1 MKKASSDLDAGMQ
14 LAWRPGLLY
23 REHGQKAHAK
33 DCATMKLT
41 PLSKILIVLV
51 LSGVGYVVAD
61 QTGLL
66 GKLAPSAS
74 TKESEVPIKADLPS
88 LAETDSAPAVPVT
101 MPGSEPGCTEQTD
114 VRFLIWAWNAQTGAL
129 FANGGPRAA
138 KGSLMCER
146 GVDLAFVREDDTS
159 KMQEALV
166 AFATELSKG
175 VAQPT
180 AGAHFIA
187 IMGDGGAA
195 FLKGL
200 NDTLKRLGPEYTAKV
215 VGSMGYSRGEDKFM
229 GLPAWKTNPQAARG
243 GLVSGYLRDGD
254 WNIALKWLG
263 DNGICNNPDE
273 HTYDPNCL
281 NWVAANDYIDAAE
294 KYVASYCE
302 DRPVVSKGKRTGEKK
317 NVCVNG
323 VVTWT
328 PGDVNVAQKRG
339 GLVSIVSTREY
350 SSQMPNVIIGIDKW
364 MKSNRPVVENMLSGF
379 YAGGDAVRGNEQAAQ
394 RGAEISAAVY
404 HEDDAA
410 YWRKY
415 FKVVTERDKQGLM
428 VELGGSSVNNLA
440 DNLLLFG
447 LTPGSQNLFAATY
460 RVFGDIVVQ
469 QYPELV
475 PKYYPVE
482 QILDTSYVQGLASR
496 EAPKTAAVVPTFEA
510 EQKLTNVVSR
520 KSWQIQFDTGKATI
534 TPGSQR
540 DLDQLLRD
548 LLVASATAVEVHGHT
563 DAAGAPDANMRLSEE
578 RAFAVKTWLEQKA
591 PVNFPQGRVRVFAH
605 GQTNPVAPNGTDEG
619 RAQNRRVEIVI
630 GTTTES

>member
-1 MKKASSDLDAGMQ
+1 
-14 LAWRPGLLY
+14 
-23 REHGQKAHAK
+23 
-33 DCATMKLT
+33 MKLT

-51 LSGVGYVVAD
+51 LSGVAYAIASG
-61 QTGLL
+61 TGILD
-66 GKLAPSAS
+66 KLAPEAA
-74 TKESEVPIKADLPS
+74 TKESTVPPKADLPS
-88 LAETDSAPAVPVT
+88 LGDQGGSNTVAVS
-101 MPGSEPGCTEQTD
+101 MPGAEPGCTDKTD
-114 VRFLIWAWNAQTGAL
+114 VRFLIWAWNAQTGGL

-138 KGSLMCER
+138 QNSLMCQR
-146 GVDLAFVREDDTS
+146 GVDLSFVREDDTS
-159 KMQEALV
+159 KMQEQLV

-180 AGAHFIA
+180 AGSHFIA

-229 GLPAWKTNPQAARG
+229 GLPAWKANAQTARG

-281 NWVAANDYIDAAE
+281 NWVAASDYIDAAE
-294 KYVASYCE
+294 KYIAGYCE
-302 DRPVVSKGKRTGEKK
+302 DRPIVNKGKRTGDKK

-364 MKSNRPVVENMLSGF
+364 MKQNRSTVENMLGAF
-379 YAGGDAVRGNEQAAQ
+379 FEGGEAVRGNEQAFS

-404 HEDDAA
+404 REDDAA
-410 YWRKY
+410 YWKKY
-415 FKVVTERDKQGLM
+415 FKGVTERDKQGLM
-428 VELGGSSVNNLA
+428 VELGGSSVNGLA

-460 RVFGDIVVQ
+460 RVFGDIVVS
-469 QYPELV
+469 QYPELM
-475 PKYYPVE
+475 PSYYPVE
-482 QILDTSYVQGLASR
+482 QILDTSYVQALAAQK
-496 EAPKTAAVVPTFEA
+496 APTTAAIVPKFEA

-534 TPGSQR
+534 TSGSQQ

-548 LLVASATAVEVHGHT
+548 LLVASAAAVEVHGHT
-563 DAAGAPDANMRLSEE
+563 DAAGNADANMRLSEE
-578 RAFAVKTWLEQKA
+578 RAFAVKAWLEQKA
-591 PVNFPQGRVRVFAH
+591 PVNFPAGRIRVFAH
-605 GQTNPVAPNGTDEG
+605 GQTNPVAPNSSDTG

-630 GTTTES
+630 GTTSET